1 MFYNISIEGVGLL
14 NTRYLEEFL
23 TFSREMNFSA
33 AAKQLFITRPTLNEH
48 IAELESELGCA
59 LVEKSKGKAALTP
72 AGKRFV
78 KTAEEFLASWAQI
91 VDDYQHLGENLC
103 TVTISS
109 TNLPWLEV
117 LLHRARRRIA
127 KSHPRKSFDIVTD
140 NGTLATLDALKDA
153 RNDITVVGR
162 KCFSEQTANPQESV
176 PDNAFIV
183 STEPVYLLI
192 GESNPLFNQERI
204 YARDLDGATFVLPPD
219 IYQSYLRD
227 EVREAL
233 LSKGAHVQLR
243 TEPFKDHFEYF
254 AYDAG
259 NAIGVVPATLVPRF
273 GINLRS
279 DCKIAQLDDLAFTT
293 DFYAVFRKGF
303 LATENG
309 QLLFDVMRSLANT
322 DDPTRVTGVE

>member
-1 MFYNISIEGVGLL
+1 
-14 NTRYLEEFL
+14 
-23 TFSREMNFSA
+23 MNFSA

-59 LVEKSKGKAALTP
+59 LVEKSKGRAALTA
-72 AGKRFV
+72 AGKRFA
-78 KTAEEFLASWAQI
+78 KTAETILASWEQT
-91 VDDYQHLGENLC
+91 VDEYQHLEENLC

-127 KSHPRKSFDIVTD
+127 ESHPRKSFDIVTD
-140 NGTLATLDALKDA
+140 NGALATLDALKGA
-153 RNDITVVGR
+153 RNDITVVGCKR
-162 KCFSEQTANPQESV
+162 FSEHAGDAHESV
-176 PDNAFIV
+176 TDNAFAV

-192 GESNPLFNQERI
+192 GESCPLFGREHLC
-204 YARDLDGATFVLPPD
+204 AHDLDGATFVLPPD

-233 LSKGAHVQLR
+233 LDKGAHVQLR

-273 GINLRS
+273 GINLRT
-279 DCKIAQLDDLAFTT
+279 DCKIAQLDDLPFIT

-309 QLLFDVMRSLANT
+309 RLLFTVMRSLAAN
-322 DDPTRVTGVE
+322 DNAAKG

>member
-1 MFYNISIEGVGLL
+1 MRGVEHL
-14 NTRYLEEFL
+14 NTRYLKEFL
-23 TFSREMNFSA
+23 TFSREMNFST

-78 KTAEEFLASWAQI
+78 KTAETFLASWAQT
-91 VDDYQHLGENLC
+91 VDEYQHLEENLC

-117 LLHRARRRIA
+117 ILHRARRHIA
-127 KSHPRKSFDIVTD
+127 ENYPQKSFEIVTD
-140 NGTLATLDALKDA
+140 NGTLATLDALKGA
-153 RNDITVVGR
+153 RNDITIVGR
-162 KCFSEQTANPQESV
+162 KRFSEQPNSPRESI

-192 GESNPLFNQERI
+192 GEGSQLFEQEHI
-204 YARDLDGATFVLPPD
+204 CAHDLDGASFMLPPD

-227 EVREAL
+227 EVQKEFL
-233 LSKGAHVQLR
+233 LKDAHIQLQ
-243 TEPFKDHFEYF
+243 TEPFEDHFEYF
-254 AYDAG
+254 ANDAG
-259 NAIGVVPATLVPRF
+259 DAIGVVPATLVPRF
-273 GINLRS
+273 GINLRT
-279 DCKIAQLDDLAFTT
+279 DCRIVELDDLSFIT
-293 DFYAVFRKGF
+293 DFYAVFREGF

-309 QLLFDVMRSLANT
+309 RLLFDTMRYLAT
-322 DDPTRVTGVE
+322 KR

>member
-1 MFYNISIEGVGLL
+1 M
-14 NTRYLEEFL
+14 NTRYLKEFL
-23 TFSREMNFSA
+23 TFSCEMNFSA

-48 IAELESELGCA
+48 IAELENELGCA
-59 LVEKSKGKAALTP
+59 LVEKGKGKAALTP

-78 KTAEEFLASWAQI
+78 KTAETFLATWEQT
-91 VDDYQHLGENLC
+91 VDEYQHLEENLC

-117 LLHRARRRIA
+117 LLHQARRHIA
-127 KSHPRKSFDIVTD
+127 ETHPRKSFDIVTD
-140 NGTLATLDALKDA
+140 NGALATLDALKGA

-162 KCFSEQTANPQESV
+162 KRFSERTDDAHESV
-176 PDNAFIV
+176 PDNAFVV

-192 GESNPLFNQERI
+192 GESSPLFEHEHLC
-204 YARDLDGATFVLPPD
+204 ARDLDGATFMLPPD

-233 LSKGAHVQLR
+233 LNKGAHVQLR

-259 NAIGVVPATLVPRF
+259 SAIGVVPATLVPRF
-273 GINLRS
+273 GINLRA
-279 DCKIAQLDDLAFTT
+279 DCKIAQLDDLSFIT
-293 DFYAVFRKGF
+293 DFYAVFREGF

-309 QLLFDVMRSLANT
+309 QLLFDVMRNFAA
-322 DDPTRVTGVE
+322 TRVRM